1 MSIVLKNLKF
11 SNMYSYGQNI
21 EVSLNKEKITQLSAP
36 NGAGKSSIA
45 LILQEILYNK
55 NIKGIKKGD
64 ILNKY
69 ITDKDWYAT
78 LTFSVNN
85 DEYLIDVRRTPTQT
99 KVVLFENDIDISEH
113 KVLDTYKKLH
123 EILGMQFDIFSQLT
137 YQSSIDLLDF
147 LKATD
152 SNRKKFLINLFNFT
166 KYLELGDVI
175 KLESNKIDKELIAR
189 RGELKSVEEYI
200 NNSSIL
206 PNKELIDVPEVDEQI
221 KYSIKELELK
231 IHNIDADIKQIDKN
245 NLYIRERNDINF
257 SVSMQIP
264 TNPQLDSAIQ
274 KTRDSVNLSKRLIQ
288 EAKDKL
294 KTLDLSDSCYAC
306 GQSLDNSQ
314 SLSLKNN
321 FEEAIDINS
330 KSYAEHEAEYKNL
343 TKQQKDYE
351 IALTAYNANK
361 VSIERFETLSNL
373 IDSSLPKNTPDKQ
386 QIDLEL
392 VKLKNSLKSQDD
404 ERNKIKRY
412 NEDVTSHNT
421 KMVILKEELQKFSS
435 RQTELNSDIFNLQ
448 GKYDNLQILKKA
460 FSTSGIVAY
469 KLENVAKDLENTINR
484 YLTVLSDGQFSVVFR
499 LIGEKLNVVIVS
511 NGKEVTIESLSG
523 GEFSRVQTS
532 VLLAVRSTLSKIGG
546 NSINLLFLDEIT
558 GVLDDAGKEKL
569 FEILSEEVGLNVF
582 LISHDYSHPLI
593 PKIEIE
599 KENNISTMC

>member
-245 NLYIRERNDINF
+245 NLYIR
-257 SVSMQIP
+257 
-264 TNPQLDSAIQ
+264 
-274 KTRDSVNLSKRLIQ
+274 K
-288 EAKDKL
+288 
-294 KTLDLSDSCYAC
+294 
-306 GQSLDNSQ
+306 
-314 SLSLKNN
+314 
-321 FEEAIDINS
+321 
-330 KSYAEHEAEYKNL
+330 
-343 TKQQKDYE
+343 
-351 IALTAYNANK
+351 
-361 VSIERFETLSNL
+361 ET
-373 IDSSLPKNTPDKQ
+373 
-386 QIDLEL
+386 
-392 VKLKNSLKSQDD
+392 
-404 ERNKIKRY
+404 
-412 NEDVTSHNT
+412 
-421 KMVILKEELQKFSS
+421 
-435 RQTELNSDIFNLQ
+435 
-448 GKYDNLQILKKA
+448 
-460 FSTSGIVAY
+460 
-469 KLENVAKDLENTINR
+469 
-484 YLTVLSDGQFSVVFR
+484 
-499 LIGEKLNVVIVS
+499 
-511 NGKEVTIESLSG
+511 
-523 GEFSRVQTS
+523 
-532 VLLAVRSTLSKIGG
+532 
-546 NSINLLFLDEIT
+546 
-558 GVLDDAGKEKL
+558 
-569 FEILSEEVGLNVF
+569 
-582 LISHDYSHPLI
+582 
-593 PKIEIE
+593 
-599 KENNISTMC
+599 ISTFLYLCKYLQTLN

>member
-1 MSIVLKNLKF
+1 
-11 SNMYSYGQNI
+11 MYSYGQNI

-392 VKLKNSLKSQDD
+392 AKLKNSLKSQDD

>member
-1 MSIVLKNLKF
+1 
-11 SNMYSYGQNI
+11 
-21 EVSLNKEKITQLSAP
+21 
-36 NGAGKSSIA
+36 
-45 LILQEILYNK
+45 
-55 NIKGIKKGD
+55 
-64 ILNKY
+64 
-69 ITDKDWYAT
+69 
-78 LTFSVNN
+78 
-85 DEYLIDVRRTPTQT
+85 
-99 KVVLFENDIDISEH
+99 
-113 KVLDTYKKLH
+113 
-123 EILGMQFDIFSQLT
+123 
-137 YQSSIDLLDF
+137 
-147 LKATD
+147 
-152 SNRKKFLINLFNFT
+152 LFNFT
-166 KYLELGDVI
+166 KYLELGDII

-206 PNKELIDVPEVDEQI
+206 PSKELKEVPEIDEQV

-257 SVSMQIP
+257 SVSLQTP
-264 TNPQLDSAIQ
+264 TNPQLVSTIQ
-274 KTRDSVNLSKRLIQ
+274 KTRDGINLTKRMIQ
-288 EAKDKL
+288 EAKEKL

-314 SLSLKNN
+314 SLSLKNS
-321 FEEAIDINS
+321 FEEAIELNS
-330 KSYAEHEAEYKNL
+330 IKCAEHEVEYKNL
-343 TKQQKDYE
+343 TKQQNDYE
-351 IALTAYNANK
+351 NALIAYNTNK
-361 VSIERFETLSNL
+361 TSIERFETLSNL
-373 IDSSLPKNTPDKQ
+373 IDTSLPKNTPDKQ

-392 VKLKNSLKSQDD
+392 VKLKNSLKTQDD
-404 ERNKIKRY
+404 ERNKVKRY
-412 NEDVTSHNT
+412 NDEVTSHNT

-599 KENNISTMC
+599 KENNISTMY

>member
-1 MSIVLKNLKF
+1 
-11 SNMYSYGQNI
+11 MYSYGQNVEI
-21 EVSLNKEKITQLSAP
+21 ALSKEKITQLSAP

-55 NIKGIKKGD
+55 NIKSIKKGD

-69 ITDKDWYAT
+69 VTDKDWWAK
-78 LTFSVNN
+78 LSFSVGNN
-85 DEYLIDVRRTPTQT
+85 EYLIDVKRTPTQT
-99 KVVLFENDIDISEH
+99 KVVLLENNIDISEH

-166 KYLELGDVI
+166 KYLELGDTI
-175 KLESNKIDKELIAR
+175 KIESNRIDKELIAK
-189 RGELKSVEEYI
+189 RGELKSVQEYI
-200 NNSSIL
+200 NNSTIL
-206 PNKELIDVPEVDEQI
+206 SNKELAEIPEIDEQI
-221 KYSIKELELK
+221 KYSIKELELN

-257 SVSMQIP
+257 SVSMQAP
-264 TNPQLDSAIQ
+264 VNPELASELQ
-274 KTRDSVNLSKRLIQ
+274 KKRDGINLAKRLLQ

-294 KTLDLSDSCYAC
+294 KALDLSDSCYAC
-306 GQSLDNSQ
+306 GQALDNSQ
-314 SLSLKNN
+314 SLALKTN
-321 FEEAIDINS
+321 FEEAISINNNKYS
-330 KSYAEHEAEYKNL
+330 EQDEEYKNL
-343 TKQQKDYE
+343 IKQQKEFDNTL
-351 IALTAYNANK
+351 IAYTVNK
-361 VSIERFETLSNL
+361 ASIERFETLSNL
-373 IDSSLPKNTPDKQ
+373 IDTSLPRNTPDKR
-386 QIDLEL
+386 QIELEL
-392 VKLKNSLKSQDD
+392 TKLKNSLKSQEDS
-404 ERNKIKRY
+404 RNKIKRY
-412 NEDVTSHNT
+412 NEEVYAHNT
-421 KMVILKEELQKFSS
+421 KMIILKEELQKFSS

-448 GKYDNLQILKKA
+448 SKSDNLQILKKA

-469 KLENVAKDLENTINR
+469 KLENVAKDLENTINK
-484 YLTVLSDGQFSVVFR
+484 YLIVLSDGQFSVVFR
-499 LIGEKLNVVIVS
+499 LIGEKLNVIIVS
-511 NGKEVTIESLSG
+511 NAKEVTIESLSG

-569 FEILSEEVGLNVF
+569 FEILSEEIGLNVF

-599 KENNISTMC
+599 KENNISSIC

>member
-21 EVSLNKEKITQLSAP
+21 EISLNKEKITQLSAP

-206 PNKELIDVPEVDEQI
+206 PNKELIDVPEIDEQI

-257 SVSMQIP
+257 SVAMQIP
-264 TNPQLDSAIQ
+264 TNPQLDSDIQ

-330 KSYAEHEAEYKNL
+330 KSCAEHEAEYKNL

-361 VSIERFETLSNL
+361 ISIERFETLSNL

-392 VKLKNSLKSQDD
+392 VKLKTSLKSQDD

>member
-1 MSIVLKNLKF
+1 
-11 SNMYSYGQNI
+11 MYSYGQNI
-21 EVSLNKEKITQLSAP
+21 EISLNKEKITQLSAP

-206 PNKELIDVPEVDEQI
+206 PNKELIDVPEIDEQI

-257 SVSMQIP
+257 SVAMQIP
-264 TNPQLDSAIQ
+264 TNPQLDSDIQ

-330 KSYAEHEAEYKNL
+330 KSCAEHEAEYKNL

-361 VSIERFETLSNL
+361 ISIERFETLSNL

-392 VKLKNSLKSQDD
+392 VKLKTSLKSQDD

>member
-69 ITDKDWYAT
+69 ITDKDWYAI

-175 KLESNKIDKELIAR
+175 KLESNKIDKQLIAR

-321 FEEAIDINS
+321 FEEAIDVNS
-330 KSYAEHEAEYKNL
+330 KNCADHEAAYKNL

>member
-1 MSIVLKNLKF
+1 
-11 SNMYSYGQNI
+11 MYSYGQNVEI
-21 EVSLNKEKITQLSAP
+21 ALSKEKITQLSAP

-45 LILQEILYNK
+45 LVLQEILYNK
-55 NIKGIKKGD
+55 NIKSIKKGD

-69 ITDKDWYAT
+69 VTDKDWWAKLSFT
-78 LTFSVNN
+78 VGNN
-85 DEYLIDVRRTPTQT
+85 EYLIDVKRTPTQT
-99 KVVLFENDIDISEH
+99 KVVLLENDIDISEH

-166 KYLELGDVI
+166 KYLELGDTI
-175 KLESNKIDKELIAR
+175 KIESNRIDKELIAK
-189 RGELKSVEEYI
+189 RGELKSVQEYI
-200 NNSSIL
+200 NNSTIL
-206 PNKELIDVPEVDEQI
+206 PNKELAEIPEIDEQI
-221 KYSIKELELK
+221 KYSIKELELN

-257 SVSMQIP
+257 SVSMQAP
-264 TNPQLDSAIQ
+264 VNPELASELQ
-274 KTRDSVNLSKRLIQ
+274 KKRDGINLAKRLLQ

-294 KTLDLSDSCYAC
+294 KALDLSDSCYAC
-306 GQSLDNSQ
+306 GQALDNSQ
-314 SLSLKNN
+314 SLALKTN
-321 FEEAIDINS
+321 FEEAISVNNNKYSEQD
-330 KSYAEHEAEYKNL
+330 EEYKNL
-343 TKQQKDYE
+343 IKQQKEFDN
-351 IALTAYNANK
+351 ALIAYNVNK
-361 VSIERFETLSNL
+361 ASIERFETLSNL
-373 IDSSLPKNTPDKQ
+373 IDTSLPRNTPDKR
-386 QIDLEL
+386 QIELEL
-392 VKLKNSLKSQDD
+392 TKLKNSLKSQEDS
-404 ERNKIKRY
+404 RNKIKRY
-412 NEDVTSHNT
+412 NEEVYAHNT

-448 GKYDNLQILKKA
+448 SKSDNLQILKKA

-469 KLENVAKDLENTINR
+469 KLENVAKDLENTINK

-499 LIGEKLNVVIVS
+499 LIGEKLNVIIVS
-511 NGKEVTIESLSG
+511 NAKEVTIESLSG

-569 FEILSEEVGLNVF
+569 FEILSEEIGLNVF

-599 KENNISTMC
+599 KENNISSIC

>member
-1 MSIVLKNLKF
+1 MSITLKNLKF
-11 SNMYSYGQNI
+11 SNMYSYGQNVEI
-21 EVSLNKEKITQLSAP
+21 ALSKEKITQLSAP

-55 NIKGIKKGD
+55 NIKSIKKGD

-69 ITDKDWYAT
+69 VTDKDWWAK
-78 LTFSVNN
+78 LSFSVGNN
-85 DEYLIDVRRTPTQT
+85 EYLIDVKRTPTQT
-99 KVVLFENDIDISEH
+99 KVVLLENNIDISEH

-166 KYLELGDVI
+166 KYLELGDSI
-175 KLESNKIDKELIAR
+175 KIESNRIDKELIAK
-189 RGELKSVEEYI
+189 RGELKSVQEYI
-200 NNSSIL
+200 NNSTIL
-206 PNKELIDVPEVDEQI
+206 SNKELAEIPEIDEQI
-221 KYSIKELELK
+221 KYSIKELELN

-257 SVSMQIP
+257 SVSMQAP
-264 TNPQLDSAIQ
+264 VNPELASELQ
-274 KTRDSVNLSKRLIQ
+274 KKRDGINLAKRLLQ

-294 KTLDLSDSCYAC
+294 KALDLSDSCYAC
-306 GQSLDNSQ
+306 GQALDNSQ
-314 SLSLKNN
+314 SLALKTN
-321 FEEAIDINS
+321 FEEAISINNNKYS
-330 KSYAEHEAEYKNL
+330 EQDEEYKNL
-343 TKQQKDYE
+343 IKQQKEFDNTL
-351 IALTAYNANK
+351 IAYTVNK
-361 VSIERFETLSNL
+361 ASIERFETLSNL
-373 IDSSLPKNTPDKQ
+373 IDTSLPRNTPDKR
-386 QIDLEL
+386 QIELEL
-392 VKLKNSLKSQDD
+392 TKLKNSLKSQEDS
-404 ERNKIKRY
+404 RNKIKRY
-412 NEDVTSHNT
+412 NEEVYAHNT
-421 KMVILKEELQKFSS
+421 KMIILKEELQKFSS

-448 GKYDNLQILKKA
+448 SKSDNLQILKKA

-469 KLENVAKDLENTINR
+469 KLENVAKDLENTINK

-499 LIGEKLNVVIVS
+499 LIGEKLNVIIVS
-511 NGKEVTIESLSG
+511 NAKEVTIESLSG

-569 FEILSEEVGLNVF
+569 FEILSEEIGLNVF

-599 KENNISTMC
+599 KENNISSIC